1 MSPYVAVSEG
11 KILES
16 VCKHERLH
24 LRREKHEMAVTS
36 DTIDV
41 AVYDSYDE
49 KSIQAQQS
57 DGGNPV

>member
-1 MSPYVAVSEG
+1 MGA
-11 KILES
+11 I
-16 VCKHERLH
+16 
-24 LRREKHEMAVTS
+24 S